1 MKQDI
6 SNMLV
11 KIAKEMNAKFYL
23 LEKPVTPE
31 EVFATSGLLPAFARR
46 ADQLCSLCMGYGLGI
61 SFRDAE
67 QGILGV
73 EVIFDEATPASLRLI
88 FITDIMVEFM
98 NASPGTDFTP
108 LDELLKDSMFD

>member
-6 SNMLV
+6 SQMLV
-11 KIAKEMNAKFYL
+11 KIAKEINAKFYL

-31 EVFATSGLLPAFARR
+31 EVFATTGLLPAFARR
-46 ADQLCSLCMGYGLGI
+46 ADQLCSLCMGYGLGL

-73 EVIFDEATPASLRLI
+73 EVIFDEATPAALRLI
-88 FITDIMVEFM
+88 FITDIMMEFM
-98 NASPGTDFTP
+98 NSSPGTDFTP